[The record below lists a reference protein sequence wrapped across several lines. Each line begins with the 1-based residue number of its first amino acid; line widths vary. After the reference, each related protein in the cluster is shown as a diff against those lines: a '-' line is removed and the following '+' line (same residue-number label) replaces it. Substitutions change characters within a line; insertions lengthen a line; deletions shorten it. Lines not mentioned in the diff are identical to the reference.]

1 MRFTAPLIEGR
12 LLKRYKRFLADV
24 ELLDGSMVTAH
35 CANPGS
41 MLGLDAPG
49 SRVYLSRS
57 EKVGRALP
65 YSWEIVEAEH
75 DGVPQLIGINTMNPN
90 RLAAEALA
98 ANAIPELVGYE
109 VHRREVKYG
118 KASRVDFLLEA
129 QGRPPCYL
137 EIKNCHLMRR
147 RGLAEF
153 PDCKAARSARH
164 LVELGDMVAAGFRA
178 VNLFVVQMQADAF
191 TLAADLDPAYAAA
204 AVEATARGVEIIV
217 ATCNVTYEEIV
228 ISEQI
233 PYVAPTLV
241 TVTPPRRVRSR
252 KC

>member
-1 MRFTAPLIEGR
+1 MHFAAPLIEGR
-12 LLKRYKRFLADV
+12 LVKRYKRFLADV
-24 ELLDGSMVTAH
+24 ELFDGSMVTAH

-57 EKVGRALP
+57 DKVGRTLP

-98 ANAIPELVGYE
+98 ANALPELAGYE

-129 QGRPPCYL
+129 KGRPPCYL

-153 PDCKAARSARH
+153 PDCVAARSARH

-178 VNLFVVQMQADAF
+178 VNLFVVQMQAETF

-204 AVEATARGVEIIV
+204 AIEAASRGVEIIV
-217 ATCNVTYEEIV
+217 ATCRVTPQEIV
-228 ISEQI
+228 IAGQI
-233 PYVAPTLV
+233 PYVAP
-241 TVTPPRRVRSR
+241 PPAPPIAARCVRSR